1 MNNINNNNNNS
12 NISFL
17 SRFQKIGKPRNKYN
31 IRINSEELIKNL
43 SLELSPKSLNTKKIL
58 SSFHNLKNNSN
69 DSPNNSDY
77 KISIFSTLNKRK
89 KRLNNLSPKI
99 FLEDNTNK
107 ESNSI
112 RSAYNSPK
120 NYYLQDLILDSK
132 EEKIYLSPKND
143 SLINNNEK
151 NVNNNKKDNLNII
164 SKLSKF
170 KTELINLQ
178 KENENLKIENEEFKE
193 IIKNLKEEFKHIKD
207 RSRNNEKIIEQEKT
221 IKNLNSFLERQ
232 EKDFNEEKMR
242 ILFELNEQ
250 IKENEKLHQKL
261 NNSDKWKLDYYEDY
275 KNQFKSQLKQLKI
288 KDEQIESLQEQIY
301 LLSNLGGNNTIPSD
315 PNESLDN

>member
-1 MNNINNNNNNS
+1 MTEE
-12 NISFL
+12 
-17 SRFQKIGKPRNKYN
+17 
-31 IRINSEELIKNL
+31 IREV
-43 SLELSPKSLNTKKIL
+43 LE
-58 SSFHNLKNNSN
+58 
-69 DSPNNSDY
+69 
-77 KISIFSTLNKRK
+77 
-89 KRLNNLSPKI
+89 
-99 FLEDNTNK
+99 
-107 ESNSI
+107 
-112 RSAYNSPK
+112 
-120 NYYLQDLILDSK
+120 YY
-132 EEKIYLSPKND
+132 
-143 SLINNNEK
+143 
-151 NVNNNKKDNLNII
+151 KKDTKDKWEWLKSINFQYGDKKYIQRVKNHKLLLNYI
-164 SKLSKF
+164 
-170 KTELINLQ
+170 TNLQ

>member
-1 MNNINNNNNNS
+1 MSNNNFYSPNLSFFS
-12 NISFL
+12 NIQKL
-17 SRFQKIGKPRNKYN
+17 SKQRNKHN
-31 IRINSEELIKNL
+31 IRINTKDLLSNL
-43 SLELSPKSLNTKKIL
+43 SLDLSPKSLKLKQKLN
-58 SSFHNLKNNSN
+58 SFQDYKTNNS
-69 DSPNNSDY
+69 SYTSD
-77 KISIFSTLNKRK
+77 RK
-89 KRLNNLSPKI
+89 NPFYTTFNFRKTRLNNLSPKM
-99 FLEDNTNK
+99 FLEKPNK
-107 ESNSI
+107 EINSI

-120 NYYLQDLILDSK
+120 NYYVQDLFLDSK
-132 EEKIYLSPKND
+132 EEKINLSPKND

-164 SKLSKF
+164 SKLSEF